1 VKILWIKKNSKNRYT
16 NSLKR
21 LKEKKKYKQMD
32 VIKHFRALGVSDAE
46 TKEAIRELIDGGQL
60 IYTYMGGSYIELA
73 SKLEKFEKD
82 IFK

>member
-1 VKILWIKKNSKNRYT
+1 MEKEELKKQIYT
-16 NSLKR
+16 LI
-21 LKEKKKYKQMD
+21 EQAAGKKKYKQMD
-32 VIKHFRALGVSDAE
+32 VIKHFRNLGVPDAE

>member
-1 VKILWIKKNSKNRYT
+1 MDKEELKKQIYK
-16 NSLKR
+16 LI
-21 LKEKKKYKQMD
+21 EEAQGKKKYKQMD

>member
-1 VKILWIKKNSKNRYT
+1 MDREE
-16 NSLKR
+16 LKR
-21 LKEKKKYKQMD
+21 QIYTLIEQAQGKKKYKQMD
-32 VIKHFRALGVSDAE
+32 VIKHFRNLGVPDSE
-46 TKEAIRELIDGGQL
+46 TKEAIRELVDGGKL

>member
-1 VKILWIKKNSKNRYT
+1 MDKEELKKQIYT
-16 NSLKR
+16 LI
-21 LKEKKKYKQMD
+21 EQAQGKKKYKQMD
-32 VIKHFRALGVSDAE
+32 VIKHFRALGVPDSE
-46 TKEAIRELIDGGQL
+46 TKEAIRELVDGGQL